1 MSREFTRMIV
11 DLRTEFY
18 IEKFI
23 SEFFTPTEQIMFAK
37 RLAAIMMIH
46 NGYSF
51 SAIERTLKLS
61 PSTVTRLWRMTE
73 TDKFTVI
80 GRQKLKEKA
89 RKKFWDD
96 FDVLVRL
103 GMPEMGKGRWKF
115 LDKRKPH

>member
-37 RLAAIMMIH
+37 RLATIMMIH

-61 PSTVTRLWRMTE
+61 PSTVTRLWKMTE

-80 GRQKLKEKA
+80 GRRKLKEKA

-96 FDVLVRL
+96 FDALVRL
-103 GMPEMGKGRWKF
+103 GMPEMGRGRWKF
-115 LDKRKPH
+115 LDKRKS